1 MNEDEIKHE
10 IGIVKLQIFINIIM
24 TVIILLSM
32 YVAFDAAIADYSSP
46 GIKGILS
53 KVIMFLMFLLMGLVN
68 YIAQQSYYLFKN
80 LKALNNEL
88 NMF

>member
-1 MNEDEIKHE
+1 MNEDEIRHE
-10 IGIVKLQIFINIIM
+10 MGIVKLQIFINIMM

-53 KVIMFLMFLLMGLVN
+53 KVMMFLMFFLMGLVY

-80 LKALNNEL
+80 LKALDDEL